1 MNLNAKMRKLQQAIL
16 IKTGLP
22 VKISQRQFYSSEQ
35 NRLITIHC
43 LSVSILQYAKKGW
56 KERDYEIMS
65 SASQIDTVMC
75 LKEIW
80 EQMKEWDHET
90 NT

>member
-43 LSVSILQYAKKGW
+43 LSVSTLQHTKKGW
-56 KERDYEIMS
+56 KERDYEIIGS
-65 SASQIDTVMC
+65 TSQIDATIC

-80 EQMKEWDHET
+80 EQMRGWKHEI
-90 NT
+90 NS